1 MAQDTAAYDHWHDR
15 LAELAA
21 AHRVPGAVLGFA
33 RGDEQQVAAYGVTN
47 VDTGV
52 EVTGDTLF
60 QIGSI
65 TKVFTATVVMRLAEQ
80 GLLDLDKPVV
90 GYLPELRLA
99 DGDLTAQVTMRHLLT
114 HTSGIDGDVFTD
126 TGRGDDALERY
137 VAGLA
142 DVPVNHP
149 LGATFSYCNAGYS
162 LAGRVVEKVTGKVWD
177 TALRE
182 LLTGPL
188 GAEQTVTL
196 PDEAILHRT
205 AVGHVH
211 EGDEPPRRTPVW
223 GIARASGPAG
233 TVNCAMADLL
243 AFARMHLAGGVA
255 PDGSRL
261 LSTDTATAM
270 RTPQAQVPDRH
281 AIADSWGLGWFRL
294 GWGGT
299 RVIGHDGNT
308 VGQSAFLRVL
318 PEHDLAVGLLT
329 NGGHTRDLYESLVR
343 EVVRELAGLE
353 MTTPLA
359 PPPQPPAVDITPY
372 AGVYERTGVR
382 MEVSTGDGRA
392 ARLRVI
398 GSAPVEGVD
407 RPPKEFDLVPVTDR
421 VYAYRQPG
429 YRTWTA
435 ATFYELPD
443 GSPYLH
449 SGLRATPK
457 VSG

>member
-1 MAQDTAAYDHWHDR
+1 MAQDTAYGHWRDR

-21 AHRVPGAVLGFA
+21 EHRVPGAVLGIA
-33 RGDEQQVAAYGVTN
+33 CGDEQQVAAYGVTN

-90 GYLPELRLA
+90 GYLPELRLS
-99 DGDLTAQVTMRHLLT
+99 DPDLTARVTMRHLLT

-162 LAGRVVEKVTGKVWD
+162 LAGRVVEQVTGTVWD

-188 GAEQTVTL
+188 GAGRTVTL

-255 PDGSRL
+255 PDGTRL
-261 LSTDTATAM
+261 LSTDTVSAM

-294 GWGGT
+294 DWGGT

-308 VGQSAFLRVL
+308 MGQSAFLRVL
-318 PEHDLAVGLLT
+318 PDHNLAVGLLT

-343 EVVRELAGLE
+343 EVVRALTGLE
-353 MTTPLA
+353 MTAPLA
-359 PPPQPPAVDITPY
+359 PPEQPPEVDITPY

-382 MEVSTGDGRA
+382 LEIDPGDGTVP
-392 ARLRVI
+392 RLRI
-398 GSAPVEGVD
+398 TASAPVAGVE
-407 RPPKEFDLVPVTDR
+407 REPKEFDLVPVSEATF
-421 VYAYRQPG
+421 VYRLPG
-429 YRTWTA
+429 YRTWTP

-443 GSPYLH
+443 GTPYLH
-449 SGLRATPK
+449 SGLRATPR
-457 VSG
+457 VSS